1 MSEVKLSVAI
11 SGGLFREPLTER
23 VCLSP
28 APESVDRRLSG
39 NLRERCRNCGAA
51 IYPCWVGVTY
61 HLGFRMDRLRGGEGF

>member
-23 VCLSP
+23 GCLSP
-28 APESVDRRLSG
+28 APESVDRQVAG
-39 NLRERCRNCGAA
+39 NLREWYMNCGAA

-61 HLGFRMDRLRGGEGF
+61 HLGFRTDRRRGGERI